1 MMDDEPNIKD
11 DNTIST

>member
-1 MMDDEPNIKD
+1 MDDEPNIKD